1 LYFKLNTKQSIRV
14 CGLKAL
20 SRLIILPLLVVAVV
34 VARMFLLLAVAVA
47 QVGY

>member
-20 SRLIILPLLVVAVV
+20 SRLITLSLLVVAVELFQM
-34 VARMFLLLAVAVA
+34 AAVAVRA
-47 QVGY
+47 GI